1 MTSESAQP
9 RTIILGVT
17 GGIAAYKAADLA
29 RLLLEGGSEVQVV
42 MTAGARRFVTAL
54 TFAALTQRKVITEL
68 FSDHGENATLDS
80 AIEHIRVAR
89 EADLLLV
96 APATA
101 DILAKFAA
109 GIADDFLTATH
120 LAFTGPV
127 IVAPAMNT
135 HMWNHPATRENVA
148 RLRERGVVVVEPE
161 SGPLACGMR
170 GPGRLADLE
179 TIADAAGEALRARS
193 KPGDL
198 DGETV
203 LLTAGPTRE
212 ALDPVRYIS
221 NRSSGKMGL
230 ALAEEALARGARVIV
245 VSGPVDLSWPPTCE
259 VTAVLSAAEMH
270 QAVLGH
276 LKDATVVVA
285 AAAVAD
291 DRPVAVAAE
300 KIKKRDQPWRL
311 DLEPTPDILAEVGR
325 LKGERLVV
333 GFAAETEKVV
343 EGARRKLAQKNCD
356 IIVANPVGTAAVG
369 GGFDSDENQGWILD
383 AAGGAVELPRM
394 TKRRMAERIFDRI
407 TEWKRSLAAT
417 RQAR

>member
-89 EADLLLV
+89 EGDLLLV

-245 VSGPVDLSWPPTCE
+245 VSGPVDLSWPPACE

-300 KIKKRDQPWRL
+300 KIKKRDRPWRL

-325 LKGERLVV
+325 LKGDRLVV

-356 IIVANPVGTAAVG
+356 IIVANPVGTAAGG
-369 GGFDSDENQGWILD
+369 GGFDSDDNQGWILD

-394 TKRRMAERIFDRI
+394 TKRRMAGRIFDRI

>member
-1 MTSESAQP
+1 MTNESERP

-148 RLRERGVVVVEPE
+148 RLRDRGVVVVEPE

-179 TIADAAGEALRARS
+179 MIADAAGEALRARR
-193 KPGDL
+193 KPLDL

-245 VSGPVDLSWPPTCE
+245 VSGPVDLSWPQTCE

-300 KIKKRDQPWRL
+300 KIKKRDRPWRL

-394 TKRRMAERIFDRI
+394 TKRRMAGRIFDRI